1 MLIFDYFKT
10 SSCFSKRI
18 KTVKMDYLP
27 KMSNLEKVQLEE
39 IVSFTPE
46 FQVNLQEFK
55 SLNGFVVFFRVKF
68 KG

>member
-1 MLIFDYFKT
+1 
-10 SSCFSKRI
+10 
-18 KTVKMDYLP
+18 MDYLP